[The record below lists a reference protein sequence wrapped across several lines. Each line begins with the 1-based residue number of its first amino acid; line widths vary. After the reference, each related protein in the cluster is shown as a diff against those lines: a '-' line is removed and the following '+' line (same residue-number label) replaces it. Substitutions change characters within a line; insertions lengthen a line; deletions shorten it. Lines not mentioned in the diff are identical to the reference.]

1 MEIVLEVYIVT
12 VCLIVAS
19 ILLYQ
24 LLFWVFIKDFKVK
37 NICYILSP
45 ILTGVIL
52 GLYYYFSRSFNVSLL
67 PYSLILVV
75 LINLSFIDCKYYEI
89 SGNSYW
95 FLLLPSIAIMAI
107 SYKTMYLNLFSFLL
121 LFILFWIIDKL
132 IGVEKIGGA
141 DVKILL
147 ILALTI
153 TFFDTF
159 TLLAVSFLIDTL
171 IYMIK
176 LTIENIKGNNDK
188 IKIPMIVAI
197 TIAWVIICLFNVA

>member
-1 MEIVLEVYIVT
+1 
-12 VCLIVAS
+12 
-19 ILLYQ
+19 
-24 LLFWVFIKDFKVK
+24 
-37 NICYILSP
+37 
-45 ILTGVIL
+45 
-52 GLYYYFSRSFNVSLL
+52 
-67 PYSLILVV
+67 
-75 LINLSFIDCKYYEI
+75 
-89 SGNSYW
+89 
-95 FLLLPSIAIMAI
+95 
-107 SYKTMYLNLFSFLL
+107 MYLNLFSFLL
-121 LFILFWIIDKL
+121 LFILFWIIHKL

-176 LTIENIKGNNDK
+176 LTIEKIKGNNDK

-197 TIAWVIICLFNVA
+197 TIAWVIICLLNVA

>member
-1 MEIVLEVYIVT
+1 MAY
-12 VCLIVAS
+12 
-19 ILLYQ
+19 YQ
-24 LLFWVFIKDFKVK
+24 
-37 NICYILSP
+37 C
-45 ILTGVIL
+45 
-52 GLYYYFSRSFNVSLL
+52 
-67 PYSLILVV
+67 
-75 LINLSFIDCKYYEI
+75 IDCKYYEI

-176 LTIENIKGNNDK
+176 LTIEKIKGNNDK